1 MIDFYALDFNMCR
14 SEEVIR
20 FFDAQ
25 WGSVYMHACTYYYD
39 IELYYDNV

>member
-1 MIDFYALDFNMCR
+1 MC

-20 FFDAQ
+20 FF
-25 WGSVYMHACTYYYD
+25 GRSVGLSVHACMHIDYD